1 MGMNTVIMF
10 RNDAYGE
17 FEKNPEQTVKNI
29 LKAMNGRSDGHY
41 GVGSHAN
48 AMEVMKSKHSDTDV
62 VYVHSGNTLVEM
74 NAYSEDTEKLMKKFP
89 DFFNSMFETL
99 KWTVKSLKEKIK
111 ESK

>member
-10 RNDAYGE
+10 RNDAYDD
-17 FEKNPEQTVKNI
+17 FEKNPEQTVQNI
-29 LKAMNGRSDGHY
+29 LAAMRNAKNHHY
-41 GVGSHAN
+41 GVGSSAN
-48 AMEVMKSKHSDTDV
+48 PMEPMKSIHADTNT
-62 VYVHSGNTLVEM
+62 VYIHSGNTLVEM
-74 NAYSEDTEKLMKKFP
+74 NAYSDRMERLMIQFP